1 VENLTQQE
9 MKDTKVKIDKMYVA
23 LLGDDFGNK
32 GIMDRLVDLEKE
44 AELSKS
50 FRQKSLAGLSFL
62 VACGAILAWIGDKL
76 FDIFKHK

>member
-1 VENLTQQE
+1 MQQSE
-9 MKDTKVKIDKMYVA
+9 ETLEQKIDKIYVA
-23 LLGDDFGNK
+23 LLGDGFGNK
-32 GIMDRLVDLEKE
+32 GIVSRLSDVEKE